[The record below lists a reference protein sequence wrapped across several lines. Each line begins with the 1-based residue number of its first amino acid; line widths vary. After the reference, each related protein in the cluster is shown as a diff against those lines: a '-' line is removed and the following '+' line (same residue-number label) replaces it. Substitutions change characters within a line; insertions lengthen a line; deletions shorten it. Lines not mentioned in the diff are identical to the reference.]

1 MAVQAPT
8 RYCGWLATLRDTT
21 VGDSTS
27 TARFSTSDRNPDRY
41 HSLEAMPATARLNDI
56 VEALEIQFDESLSFL
71 DRDTGQV
78 ETVSKELLSEA
89 EEPGDEELD
98 LPEWQQQEW
107 ELAKQI
113 VASDRFLKLPSKFDI
128 HEWSIMEEFSQSV
141 KSERTHADLLH
152 AIHGAGAFRNFK
164 YIIRRD
170 GIEKSWFVFRSEALR
185 EIAITGAK
193 KTKLPGSRCVSFI
206 PRTFLRSQ
214 TYSNNEVY
222 QRWKW
227 ERGERSQAA

>member
-1 MAVQAPT
+1 MVGPFQRAVAGATCYAGLRTVAVQA
-8 RYCGWLATLRDTT
+8 ADEILRLVGNPSCTT

-41 HSLEAMPATARLNDI
+41 HGLEAMPATARLNDI
-56 VEALEIQFDESLSFL
+56 VEALEIQFDESSSFL
-71 DRDTGQV
+71 NRDTGQV

-128 HEWSIMEEFSQSV
+128 HEWAIMEDFSQSV

-170 GIEKSWFVFRSEALR
+170 GIEKSWFAFRTKALR
-185 EIAITGAK
+185 EIGIDW
-193 KTKLPGSRCVSFI
+193 CEE
-206 PRTFLRSQ
+206 
-214 TYSNNEVY
+214 NE
-222 QRWKW
+222 
-227 ERGERSQAA
+227 

>member
-1 MAVQAPT
+1 MAVQA
-8 RYCGWLATLRDTT
+8 ADEILRL
-21 VGDSTS
+21 VGNPSRHDGRRLDSPK
-27 TARFSTSDRNPDRY
+27 RFSTSDRNPDRY
-41 HSLEAMPATARLNDI
+41 HGLEAMPAVARLNDI
-56 VEALEIQFDESLSFL
+56 VEALEIQFDESSSFL

-113 VASDRFLKLPSKFDI
+113 VASDRFLKLLSKFDI
-128 HEWSIMEEFSQSV
+128 HEWSIMEDFSQSV

-170 GIEKSWFVFRSEALR
+170 GIEKSWFAFRTEALR
-185 EIAITGAK
+185 EIAIDW
-193 KTKLPGSRCVSFI
+193 CEE
-206 PRTFLRSQ
+206 
-214 TYSNNEVY
+214 NEIA
-222 QRWKW
+222 W
-227 ERGERSQAA
+227 E